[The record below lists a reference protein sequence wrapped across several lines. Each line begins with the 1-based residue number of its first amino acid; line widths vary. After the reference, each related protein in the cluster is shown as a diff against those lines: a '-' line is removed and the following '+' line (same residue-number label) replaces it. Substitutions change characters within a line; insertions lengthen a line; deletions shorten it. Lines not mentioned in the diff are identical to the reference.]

1 MKKVNQKGFGAVE
14 ALIMVVVIVLIG
26 AAGWYV
32 IIKKKKDDKQIV
44 PAHSTQ
50 NSSSQA
56 SNGKTSTNSELA
68 GTWQTDCLVP
78 VASNK
83 WAEKHQF
90 VIEGNKA
97 THTRWSD
104 DTGANNCSKPNM
116 TITNHYTYTIPVSGQ
131 INLTDTDQQLT
142 VYDIYKVSGG
152 TLEFGHGFR
161 QDYAGA
167 NKINGD
173 TEANRIDS
181 LNAYLVYKKK

>member
-1 MKKVNQKGFGAVE
+1 MKKINQKGFGAAEV
-14 ALIMVVVIVLIG
+14 LIIIVVIALLG

-32 IIKKKKDDKQIV
+32 IQKKKKDDKQIV
-44 PAHSTQ
+44 PTSSAQ
-50 NSSSQA
+50 NSSSPAKGSKKTA
-56 SNGKTSTNSELA
+56 SSELV

-78 VASNK
+78 VANNK

-104 DTGANNCSKPNM
+104 DTGKNDCSKPDM
-116 TITNHYTYTIPVSGQ
+116 TIANHYTYTIPVSGQ
-131 INLTDTDQQLT
+131 INLTDTDQQLAI
-142 VYDIYKVSGG
+142 YDIYKVSGS

-181 LNAYLVYKKK
+181 LNTYLVYTKK